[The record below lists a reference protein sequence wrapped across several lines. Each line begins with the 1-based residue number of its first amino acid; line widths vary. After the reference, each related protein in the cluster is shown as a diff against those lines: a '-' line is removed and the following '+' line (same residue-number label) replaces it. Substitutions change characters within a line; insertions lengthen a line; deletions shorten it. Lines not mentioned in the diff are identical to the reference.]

1 MGSNPTASANTPFF
15 LVFLSRVEWHFG
27 FVCNGF
33 TAFYHCTGF
42 LSITLIRF
50 LCVVWNVVLQMALT
64 GKLTKKLVDNLGAGR
79 HGDGGGLYLVVD
91 PSGARRWI
99 VRVVVKGQRNV
110 KGAPLRTDFGLGGAD
125 VVTLNQGRERALEY
139 RRMAKQGLNPR
150 FNAAR
155 HIPTFEEVAGQVHI
169 DRMPTWKNAKHRS
182 QWINTLRDYVF
193 PKIGRMPVDSIG
205 QPEVLMCLS
214 PIWTDKHETARRL
227 AQRIKTVLDVAKSKG
242 FRSGENP
249 VTTIH
254 EAHVL
259 PKVKAKPKHHNAMLW
274 QDVPAFYADLKT
286 RDAMAAKA
294 LMFTCLTGSRTG
306 EVLGM
311 QWGEVDFDKVLWTC
325 PADRMKGGVMHRVPL
340 TNEML
345 AIIEPL
351 RAMQSDYVFE
361 GQKRHSPLSNMAM
374 LMLLRRMQVEGV
386 TVHGFRSTF
395 RDWASEVANAPRE
408 VAEMSLAHKVG
419 SDVERAYARSD
430 LLEKRRLLMERWSGF
445 VSSNKE
451 KVVKV
456 NFGAEVG

>member
-1 MGSNPTASANTPFF
+1 
-15 LVFLSRVEWHFG
+15 
-27 FVCNGF
+27 
-33 TAFYHCTGF
+33 
-42 LSITLIRF
+42 
-50 LCVVWNVVLQMALT
+50 MALT
-64 GKLTKKLVDNLGAGR
+64 GKLTKKLVENLGAGR

-99 VRVVVKGQRNV
+99 VRVVVKGQRNI

-125 VVTLNQGRERALEY
+125 VVTLNQARERALEY

-150 FNAAR
+150 FNDSR
-155 HIPTFEEVAGQVHI
+155 KIPSFEEIARQVHI
-169 DRMPTWKNAKHRS
+169 DRMPTWKNTKHGT
-182 QWINTLRDYVF
+182 QWINTLRDYAF
-193 PKIGRMPVDSIG
+193 PKIGRVPVDGIG

-227 AQRIKTVLDVAKSKG
+227 AQRIKIILDVAKSKG
-242 FRSGENP
+242 SRSGENP
-249 VTTIH
+249 VTAIH
-254 EAHVL
+254 DAQVL
-259 PKVKAKPKHHNAMLW
+259 PKVKVKPQHHKAMQW
-274 QDVPAFYADLKT
+274 QAAPTFYADLKT
-286 RDAMAAKA
+286 RDAMAATA

-311 QWGEVDFDKVLWTC
+311 QWDEVNFDARLWTC
-325 PADRMKGGVMHRVPL
+325 PANRMKGGEVHRVPL
-340 TNEML
+340 TDEML

-351 RAMQSDYVFE
+351 RAMKSTYVFE
-361 GQKRHSPLSNMAM
+361 GQKRNKPLSNMAM

-430 LLEKRRLLMERWSGF
+430 LLEKRRALIERWSLF
-445 VSSNKE
+445 VSGSS
-451 KVVKV
+451 
-456 NFGAEVG
+456 GEVLRFERQ